1 MKNKN
6 KHKER
11 KLHVNSVRKVLKD
24 NKVMREEKGER
35 KERFAHGS
43 IVQTLPVF
51 SDLKFLSWHRLGRQ
65 SGLFLIC

>member
-35 KERFAHGS
+35 K
-43 IVQTLPVF
+43 
-51 SDLKFLSWHRLGRQ
+51 
-65 SGLFLIC
+65 